1 MSGRAKYWA
10 SESSSSSGSETES
23 EEVVVKKVSTKK
35 KKVVQA
41 QIYTDDESEDEGR
54 VVRNLK
60 DRRFDELSEHIK
72 KVAIKFVN
80 IFENLRPK
88 TCERSMTSLLC
99 SILSKTTVPR

>member
-23 EEVVVKKVSTKK
+23 EEVVVKAQKVSTKK

-72 KVAIKFVN
+72 KV
-80 IFENLRPK
+80 
-88 TCERSMTSLLC
+88 
-99 SILSKTTVPR
+99 

>member
-10 SESSSSSGSETES
+10 SESSSSSGSETDS
-23 EEVVVKKVSTKK
+23 EEVVVKAKVSTKK

-72 KVAIKFVN
+72 KVWIDMCKQ
-80 IFENLRPK
+80 L
-88 TCERSMTSLLC
+88 
-99 SILSKTTVPR
+99 

>member
-41 QIYTDDESEDEGR
+41 QIFTDDESEDEGR

-72 KVAIKFVN
+72 KVAIK
-80 IFENLRPK
+80 PCK
-88 TCERSMTSLLC
+88 
-99 SILSKTTVPR
+99 

>member
-1 MSGRAKYWA
+1 MAGRAKYWA

-23 EEVVVKKVSTKK
+23 EEIVVKKAIQKK

-41 QIYTDDESEDEGR
+41 IYTDDESEDEGR

-72 KVAIKFVN
+72 KVKYSSFSH
-80 IFENLRPK
+80 F
-88 TCERSMTSLLC
+88 
-99 SILSKTTVPR
+99 